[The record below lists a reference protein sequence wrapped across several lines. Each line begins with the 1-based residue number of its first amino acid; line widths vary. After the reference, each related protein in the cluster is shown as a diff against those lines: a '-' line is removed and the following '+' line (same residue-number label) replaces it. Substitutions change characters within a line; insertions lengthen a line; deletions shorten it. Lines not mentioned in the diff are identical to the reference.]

1 MYEELYHALFN
12 AVTDAPRAME
22 QENFGQ
28 ARELPVRAQ
37 QLCEER
43 YIGRL

>member
-22 QENFGQ
+22 QEKFGQ
-28 ARELPVRAQ
+28 ARELLVRAQ